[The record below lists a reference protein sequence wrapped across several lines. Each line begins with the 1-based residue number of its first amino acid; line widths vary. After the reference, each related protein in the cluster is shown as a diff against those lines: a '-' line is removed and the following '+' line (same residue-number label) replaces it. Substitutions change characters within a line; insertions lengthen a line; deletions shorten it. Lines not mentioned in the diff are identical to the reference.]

1 MYYTTFMNL
10 KNCTGRILH
19 LMIEERWMYL
29 DALAFTQIRGFRDLP
44 EGDAIRE
51 NMEADNEI
59 RERYLIF

>member
-1 MYYTTFMNL
+1 
-10 KNCTGRILH
+10 
-19 LMIEERWMYL
+19 MIEERWMYL